1 MTWML
6 CFSLLDLVLLLL
18 TLLPLWRHEAWWV
31 RGLDFPRLQL
41 LILAFL
47 IAISG
52 TLLLDLTRPGSWILI
67 AIALFCLLFQAWW
80 IFPYTRLYAN
90 EVATSGRSSNSN
102 RIAIITANV
111 LTPNRNAPGLV
122 DLVRQHN
129 PDILLTLETDDWWE
143 SQLESLE
150 VDYTYC
156 VKCPQD
162 NLYGMHLY
170 SRLPLS
176 NSNVEFLVEDGV
188 PSIHTRVR
196 LRSGRELRL
205 HCLHPAPPSP
215 TENASSSER
224 DAELILLGKDLQNY
238 ADPVIVTGD
247 LNDVAWSDTTRLF
260 RKISGLLD
268 PRVGRGFYNSYHAG
282 IWFIRWPLDHLF
294 HSSHFELSTMQRLPG
309 FGSDHFAIYTEL
321 DYCAGSDNDNKGI
334 EATRE
339 DHDRAQAKLDN
350 QGVDS
355 KNVPAA

>member
-1 MTWML
+1 M
-6 CFSLLDLVLLLL
+6 
-18 TLLPLWRHEAWWV
+18 
-31 RGLDFPRLQL
+31 
-41 LILAFL
+41 
-47 IAISG
+47 
-52 TLLLDLTRPGSWILI
+52 
-67 AIALFCLLFQAWW
+67 
-80 IFPYTRLYAN
+80 
-90 EVATSGRSSNSN
+90 
-102 RIAIITANV
+102 
-111 LTPNRNAPGLV
+111 
-122 DLVRQHN
+122 
-129 PDILLTLETDDWWE
+129 
-143 SQLESLE
+143 
-150 VDYTYC
+150 
-156 VKCPQD
+156 
-162 NLYGMHLY
+162 
-170 SRLPLS
+170 
-176 NSNVEFLVEDGV
+176 

-350 QGVDS
+350 QGVDG
-355 KNVPAA
+355 KELPTA